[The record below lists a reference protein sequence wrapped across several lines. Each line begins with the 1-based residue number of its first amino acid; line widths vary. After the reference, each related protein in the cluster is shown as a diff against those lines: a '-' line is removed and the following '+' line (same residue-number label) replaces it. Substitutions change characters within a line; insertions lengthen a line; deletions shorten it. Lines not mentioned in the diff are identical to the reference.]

1 MSKAFGRG
9 VSLEK
14 GRGERCMREGR
25 DAEVKRRAIEE
36 KMEGSGMVLGCV
48 YWDLIA
54 VFGKRH
60 SFAEEYFI
68 G

>member
-1 MSKAFGRG
+1 
-9 VSLEK
+9 
-14 GRGERCMREGR
+14 MREGR

-36 KMEGSGMVLGCV
+36 KMEGSGMVLECV
-48 YWDLIA
+48 CWDLIA

-60 SFAEEYFI
+60 SFAEEYSI